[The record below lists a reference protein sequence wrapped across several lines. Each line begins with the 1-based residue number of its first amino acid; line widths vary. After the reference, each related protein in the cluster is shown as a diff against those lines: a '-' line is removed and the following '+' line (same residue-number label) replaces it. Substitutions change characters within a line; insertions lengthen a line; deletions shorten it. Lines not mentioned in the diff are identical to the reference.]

1 MLQHA
6 NLIHLDPKLV
16 LYTDSAFMDC
26 DSSKS
31 TGCTIVMYRG
41 GCIEANSG
49 VPGLVADSTG
59 EAETVWCSITMKT
72 SAYFRQAYCQLHFG
86 DPERPLTVPILTDST
101 AALAILSN
109 DQNSTRTRH
118 VDRRHFYTQN
128 MLHRAL
134 ASLHHVD
141 GDSFELA
148 DVGAKNLPSSTSDPK
163 LFVICGGGAIDPATG
178 DLISPRHAR
187 AQRLRNN
194 LISPSL
200 PGIPGQSRRSDRGIQ
215 RVTHVD
221 RNPLNG

>member
-118 VDRRHFYTQN
+118 MDRRHLYTQN

-148 DVGAKNLPSSTSDPK
+148 DVGTKNLPTVVSLPRR
-163 LFVICGGGAIDPATG
+163 PATRKVVPWP
-178 DLISPRHAR
+178 PRTGWTDAG
-187 AQRLRNN
+187 AGPQK
-194 LISPSL
+194 
-200 PGIPGQSRRSDRGIQ
+200 
-215 RVTHVD
+215 
-221 RNPLNG
+221 